1 LAGHRGTRI
10 IAAVEVS
17 PFPPWLQATFTGGVR
32 PALFLWRSPEDGED
46 PVGDAAAGIVPWGR
60 PAREALVQPVDWTAG
75 AVSGPLVVTRVSGSR
90 VPLGECVPALVR
102 LPLEGRTAS
111 RVSRSVAVWASVA
124 KLAVQ
129 MVAGQRVAP
138 WVDETDGSPSARWR
152 AVPAPRDRACLHALA
167 RALPPA
173 ARAWPGDTAGGPP
186 RLMPSGRAVRH
197 FLDATVDVLVRP
209 HVTSPSGRS
218 WAARLAAALAPGS
231 SALATTATVEQALP
245 DRLRQWVAPGVGEA
259 AEAPVRL
266 VLRLELPEDPE
277 DGRWRLELVAEAAA
291 DPSLR
296 VSAADLWEGT
306 TAAASEMLALAP
318 DVPGALLLEIDRAS
332 RLWPAL
338 EPCLDQP
345 APTGIV
351 LSASQVVELVSRAAP
366 LLDSAGIALHVP
378 PELSISGRQRLRA
391 RLRGRSRAP
400 GQANEPSGRFGL
412 AQVLS
417 VRWEAALGDEPI
429 SLEELRRLAEAKQ
442 PLVRW
447 RDRWIV
453 VDPAELSSMIG
464 LLEQPPA
471 TLEGAGALRAVLA
484 GEVRGPEGERAEL
497 ALDESDGLLRVLEEL
512 RTAASRRTGEIP
524 GLDGTLRPYQET
536 GTAWLDQLGRL
547 GLGACLADDMGL
559 GKTIQVIAHLLLR
572 RARRQPTELSLL
584 VCPTSVLGNWEREL
598 ARFAPEIP
606 VCLHHGPG
614 RAATAAELTA
624 TAGGGGV
631 VLTTYGVLR
640 SDAARLA
647 SIPWDVVVLDE
658 AQFIKNHQ
666 SKVAAAAR
674 RLRAR
679 HRIALTGTP
688 VENRLTDLWSIFAF
702 INPGLLGG
710 ITRFKKKIATPVE
723 RFRDPGALEQL
734 RRLTSPFILRRT
746 KTDPEIAPE
755 LPPRLILRSAC
766 TLTREQASLYQAT
779 LDAAMEEIE
788 GSEAMDRRGKIL
800 ALITSL
806 KQICNHPA
814 QFLRERD
821 ASPERSGK
829 LQHLAGELETILAEG
844 DAALLF
850 TQYRTM
856 GDILVRFL
864 EQRLAVTAPF
874 LHGGVPRNER
884 ERMVA
889 RFQNGEGPPLMV
901 ISVKAGGTGINLTR
915 ANHVVHVDR
924 WWNPAVEAQAT
935 DRAHRIGQTRTVLVH
950 TLVTVGTLEERIDRL
965 LEEKAELARLAVS
978 GGEHWLTEL
987 DDDALRELLALDPA
1001 AATADNGENP

>member
-1 LAGHRGTRI
+1 
-10 IAAVEVS
+10 VEAS
-17 PFPPWLQATFTGGVR
+17 PFTPELQATFTGGAK
-32 PALFLWRSPEDGED
+32 PALFLWRVPEGPESPARVAAVE
-46 PVGDAAAGIVPWGR
+46 PVSWGR
-60 PAREALVQPVDWTAG
+60 PAREALVQPADWADG
-75 AVSGPLVVTRVSGSR
+75 SAADPLMVARVTGRRVV
-90 VPLGECVPALVR
+90 LEECVPALAG
-102 LPLEGRTAS
+102 LPLEGRTAA
-111 RVSRSVAVWASVA
+111 RLSRSLAVWSSVA

-129 MVAGQRVAP
+129 LVAGQRVAP
-138 WVDETDGSPSARWR
+138 WVEEIDGELSARWR
-152 AVPAPRDRACLHALA
+152 AVPGPRDRARLDALA
-167 RALPPA
+167 RALPRA
-173 ARAWPGDTAGGPP
+173 ACAWHGDTARGTP
-186 RLMPSGRAVRH
+186 RLMPSGQAVRH
-197 FLDATVDVLVRP
+197 FLDAAVDVLVRP
-209 HVTSPSGRS
+209 HVTPPAGRS
-218 WAARLAAALAPGS
+218 WTARLAAALAPGT
-231 SALATTATVEQALP
+231 ATVTTTATVEQALP
-245 DRLRQWVAPGVGEA
+245 KRLRRWVAPGVGEA

-266 VLRLELPEDPE
+266 ALRLELPEGAG
-277 DGRWRLELVAEAAA
+277 DGRWSLALVAEAAA

-296 VSAADLWEGT
+296 VAAVDLWEGT
-306 TAAASEMLALAP
+306 TAAASEVLALAP
-318 DVPGALLLEIDRAS
+318 DVAEALLLEVDRAC

-345 APTGIV
+345 APSGIF
-351 LSASQVVELVSRAAP
+351 LSAAEVVELVTRAAP
-366 LLDSAGIALHVP
+366 LLNSAGIALHVP
-378 PELSISGRQRLRA
+378 PELSITGRQRLRA
-391 RLRGRSRAP
+391 RLRGRSQSS
-400 GQANEPSGRFGL
+400 GEANDPSVRFGL

-417 VRWEAALGDEPI
+417 VQWEAALGDEPI

-442 PLVRW
+442 SLVRW
-447 RDRWIV
+447 RDQWIV
-453 VDPAELSSMIG
+453 VDPAELTSMIK

-471 TLEGAGALRAVLA
+471 ILEGAAALRAVLS
-484 GEVRGPEGERAEL
+484 GEARGPGGQRAEL
-497 ALDESDGLLRVLEEL
+497 ALDRGDGLLQVLEEL
-512 RTAASRRTGEIP
+512 RSAATRRTGEIS
-524 GLDGTLRPYQET
+524 GLHGTLRPYQET
-536 GTAWLDQLGRL
+536 GAAWLDQLGRL

-559 GKTIQVIAHLLLR
+559 GKTVQVIAHLLLR
-572 RARRQPTELSLL
+572 RLREQPQEPSLL

-606 VCLHHGPG
+606 VRLHHGPA
-614 RAATAAELTA
+614 RAPSAAQLTAAT
-624 TAGGGGV
+624 GKGGV

-640 SDAARLA
+640 SDAAKLV
-647 SIPWDVVVLDE
+647 SIAWDMAVLDE

-674 RLRAR
+674 KLRAR
-679 HRIALTGTP
+679 QRIALTGTP

-702 INPGLLGG
+702 ITPGFLGG
-710 ITRFKKKIATPVE
+710 ISQFKKQIATPVE

-734 RRLTSPFILRRT
+734 QRLTSPFILRRT
-746 KTDPEIAPE
+746 KDDPKIAPE
-755 LPPRLILRSAC
+755 LPPRIVLGSAC
-766 TLTREQASLYQAT
+766 TLTREQASLYQAS
-779 LDAAMEEIE
+779 LNAAMEEIE
-788 GSEAMDRRGKIL
+788 GSEAMDRRGKVL

-829 LQHLAGELETILAEG
+829 LQHLARELETILAEG

-864 EQRLAVTAPF
+864 EQRLAITAPF
-874 LHGGVPRNER
+874 LHGGVRRSER

-889 RFQNGEGPPLMV
+889 RFQAGEGPPLMV

-950 TLVTVGTLEERIDRL
+950 TLVTAGTLEERIDRML
-965 LEEKAELARLAVS
+965 QEKAELARLAVS
-978 GGEHWLTEL
+978 KGERWLTEL

-1001 AATADNGENP
+1001 AAAAGDGEAP